1 VSKHTPGPWHLHIG
15 DDYAE
20 VSVQCGDA
28 TIEIFNAYRDEECVD
43 ADARLIAAAPDML
56 AALRALDD
64 VNLDVGGVFARE
76 IVDAAIAKAEG
87 EGSK

>member
-1 VSKHTPGPWHLHIG
+1 
-15 DDYAE
+15 
-20 VSVQCGDA
+20 
-28 TIEIFNAYRDEECVD
+28 
-43 ADARLIAAAPDML
+43 ML